1 MGPAIAA
8 IRAIPRIVEGI
19 EMVGSVIDT
28 AGKHAK
34 QLGSI
39 LQRLTGNWLEV
50 NDAAFKTA
58 RTMAFGREQALQFN
72 KQLLTATRELA
83 TQYGV
88 TAKEL
93 ADFQKSYAEAVGRN
107 VVLTKEQLAH
117 MSAFAKITDSATA
130 GRLVDEFDKVG
141 IGIRSSLAHVGH
153 MQEKAKAFGVNAT
166 KASKSLASNIKL
178 ASMYSFKNGVA
189 DIEKMTIQSAALRA
203 NMDAIMR
210 SSEKFSTIEGALE
223 TSAKLQMLGGQV
235 GAFGANPMANMYNAL
250 ADPAQYMKDVTTMA
264 KSLVTYDKKTGETTM
279 NPIQAMT
286 AKATAE
292 NLGMSQQE
300 FMEMAYAG
308 VKNDAV
314 KQQVGNRGFTDEQM
328 EGIANLARGNFDE
341 TTGKYFV
348 TWLQD
353 GKEQKKFVDKI
364 SKDELKIAQDS
375 QATEENM
382 MMDVKDIKTILERV
396 HGRARET
403 TSAKE
408 DLQGANEWWE
418 TTKANLADGI
428 LKPLAN
434 SFNWLTKTFLGK
446 QYFSSGGIAKPV
458 HAAMGTIV
466 PGDSYSG
473 DRVPA
478 MLNSG
483 EMVLNPAQQKSMF
496 NMISSLALNGGM
508 FYGMNKLG
516 GKMGVGG
523 LGSTMLM
530 ANMIGGQDAGIK
542 EMVEAHFLKK
552 FIKGMKPF
560 KKSVEGVGKVAEEAT
575 KSTSAFKTHWGEFTG
590 QLSKDWNSLTNSLSD
605 SWHKFSRRVSVS
617 SRRYFTTGRWGKVT
631 STIGNAGKAV
641 GRFTTTAWDGTAK
654 YAKVFGN
661 AVYDKAI
668 KPLTSTISTGWN
680 SLKDSKFG
688 NKVGHYYRNRVADAK
703 MAKAMSLDWF
713 DKKTEGIRGRYGNL
727 QRQAHYFKKDV
738 LQPKT
743 QQYKQLVKNLFNDGS
758 KAQASKIASRYGK
771 LGTPE
776 VAMTGR
782 VTGVSQ
788 AAETTAKAANNSGK
802 LMSGLSKVGKSLA
815 PAAKFISKKLPVI
828 GNVLAVGGAIS
839 SMSSASSQYDAKID
853 EIERSGM
860 SDLDK
865 ARAKD
870 RAAKEKNAS
879 YGSSIGSVAGTAIGG
894 ALGSALGP
902 LGTVAGMW
910 LGEKAGSFLGKGIGS
925 LFGGGEEKK
934 VKEEREKLFAGKE
947 GIAANEDAVKIL
959 TSIDKKLSVISGKSI
974 ALRGNEL
981 ARPALSPIDMMK
993 KTAMTAKKVASV
1005 GFGAISGIFPP
1016 VAAARLLSRDDK
1028 EVSIKEQFKSAVKP
1042 HPITGNFMK
1051 VSPLKSSEAV
1061 ISRPTLGKTDVNLN
1075 VSGTI
1080 KLEGGGKSV
1089 DFDLSKLLETPE
1101 FKRQLADII
1110 TRRLNENSN
1119 SGKRNMESERNNM
1132 ASQYNRSGK

>member
-235 GAFGANPMANMYNAL
+235 GAFGANPMGNMYNAL

-292 NLGMSQQE
+292 HLGMSQQE

-341 TTGKYFV
+341 TTGKYFI
-348 TWLQD
+348 TWLED
-353 GKEQKKFVDKI
+353 GKEQRKFVDEI
-364 SKDELKIAQDS
+364 NEAELKIAQDS

-382 MMDVKDIKTILERV
+382 RMDVKDIKTILERV

-446 QYFSSGGIAKPV
+446 QYFSTGGIAKPV

-466 PGDSYSG
+466 PGDSYYG
-473 DRVPA
+473 DKVPA

-483 EMVLNPAQQKSMF
+483 EMVLNPTQQKSMF

-516 GKMGVGG
+516 GKIGVGG

-530 ANMIGGQDAGIK
+530 ANMIGGQDAGITD
-542 EMVEAHFLKK
+542 MVEAHFLKK

-590 QLSKDWNSLTNSLSD
+590 QLSKDLNTLTGKMSD
-605 SWHKFSRRVSVS
+605 SWHKFSRRVSVL
-617 SRRYFTTGRWGKVT
+617 SRRYFTTGRWGKIT
-631 STIGNAGKAV
+631 SGAKQIAAATGRYATKAGNFMG
-641 GRFTTTAWDGTAK
+641 K
-654 YAKVFGN
+654 YAGIASDFAIKHAKQFGEAIN
-661 AVYDKAI
+661 AHAI
-668 KPLTSTISTGWN
+668 KPISDFGKKIYNSKPIFAVRSKLDTARYNTSRWFSTTA
-680 SLKDSKFG
+680 KPKAQEYSK
-688 NKVGHYYRNRVADAK
+688 
-703 MAKAMSLDWF
+703 L
-713 DKKTEGIRGRYGNL
+713 IR
-727 QRQAHYFKKDV
+727 
-738 LQPKT
+738 
-743 QQYKQLVKNLFNDGS
+743 NLFNDGN

-788 AAETTAKAANNSGK
+788 AAETTAKAASKSGK

-865 ARAKD
+865 AKAKD

-974 ALRGNEL
+974 ALRGKEL
-981 ARPALSPIDMMK
+981 ASPTLSPIDMMK
-993 KTAMTAKKVASV
+993 KTAMTAKAAVKSPFVASIKDKVKKVASV
-1005 GFGAISGIFPP
+1005 GFGAISGVLPP
-1016 VAAARLLSRDDK
+1016 VAAARLLSRGDK

-1051 VSPLKSSEAV
+1051 VSPSKSSDAG